1 MTWHFHIIL
10 QIVVDKNPF
19 GCALLC
25 LKKGPHSIPCLFLT
39 RVIFQS
45 VKRLAPN
52 CQGCYKSCKSSVA
65 CVKVLQGACNL
76 YNFKLLRTGSSNWKE
91 TVARKSVSWEKMYS
105 LQILTLI
112 YYKAVLSVQTHL
124 SNGLKKKHFLLRTQ
138 HYDYINLLV
147 CRKSFHVYCW
157 ETTCK
162 SIDFCCRMLLAT
174 DLVMAK
180 LLLPARGKP
189 WHTCTLSCLSFILPL
204 DMMC

>member
-1 MTWHFHIIL
+1 ML
-10 QIVVDKNPF
+10 QKLQKF
-19 GCALLC
+19 CC
-25 LKKGPHSIPCLFLT
+25 LH
-39 RVIFQS
+39 
-45 VKRLAPN
+45 
-52 CQGCYKSCKSSVA
+52 
-65 CVKVLQGACNL
+65 QGARNL
-76 YNFKLLRTGSSNWKE
+76 YNFKLLRTGSSSCAKLE
-91 TVARKSVSWEKMYS
+91 GTVTRKSVSWEEMYS
-105 LQILTLI
+105 LQNLRLI

-180 LLLPARGKP
+180 LLLPARGKT
-189 WHTCTLSCLSFILPL
+189 WHRCTLSCLSFILPL